1 MSTGKRMKKKKLSEE
16 AMSKVF
22 DFSPVAKK
30 KALHCGSEDD
40 VGEASEEKTP
50 SQDKAPSRK
59 RVAEDFK
66 AEEDTGVPVG
76 VEVHSMLERF
86 GADINKVMLTKRKR
100 LENLTKTYM
109 NGGQQKMEQLWN
121 NYHKQRFDNM
131 RPPSRPCPPTTSG
144 CFCRACVCVRRQKM
158 TQDYSQQL
166 SSVSDQWQLEMQQIK
181 DQEEK
186 FNNLIRQQQ
195 KVIQQSKILQT
206 QKIEAMQELFKNFVK
221 NMEEMEKN
229 QEEVLHRA
237 QQELRKEMAT
247 MQKKILM
254 DTQQQEMASVRKSLQ
269 TMLF

>member
-1 MSTGKRMKKKKLSEE
+1 MSTGKRMKKKQLSEE

-30 KALHCGSEDD
+30 KALPCGSEDD
-40 VGEASEEKTP
+40 LGEASEEKTP

-59 RVAEDFK
+59 RAADDFK
-66 AEEDTGVPVG
+66 DEDTGVPVG

-100 LENLTKTYM
+100 LESLTKTYM

-121 NYHKQRFDNM
+121 NYHKQR
-131 RPPSRPCPPTTSG
+131 
-144 CFCRACVCVRRQKM
+144 QKM

-166 SSVSDQWQLEMQQIK
+166 SSVLDQWQLEMQQIK

-195 KVIQQSKILQT
+195 KVVQQSKILQT
-206 QKIEAMQELFKNFVK
+206 QKIEALQELFKNFVK

-254 DTQQQEMASVRKSLQ
+254 DTQQQEMATVRKSLQ